1 MSDILR
7 SLSRHREQE
16 TRQIER
22 SLSRLT
28 RAVRDTAPYT
38 PPRFDIPR
46 PQVPA
51 GIQPVFV
58 INMPVRGLR

>member
-7 SLSRHREQE
+7 FLNRHREQE

-22 SLSRLT
+22 SLARLT
-28 RAVRDTAPYT
+28 RAVRDSAPYT
-38 PPRFDIPR
+38 PPQLEMPR
-46 PQVPA
+46 PQVPG

-58 INMPVRGLR
+58 INMPVRSFR